1 MNFREIEKM
10 LGLAES
16 AAQTRVYQEGVEQSQ
31 KDIALRMLKRGMELE
46 LIAEITDLTI
56 DQIKALRPLVE
67 DESN

>member
-1 MNFREIEKM
+1 M